1 MKKSLL
7 LLLLFYQYSSF
18 SQVLLTSYDFDLNN
32 KNNNVQILNAENPI
46 THEVFVFAVNDQN
59 ITILKYNN
67 ALFLM
72 DQYSVSL
79 ANPEDKRI
87 IGYSFNNDG
96 NPSIY
101 WSSTDLNEIII
112 TKYNF
117 ESKTLKNLKFTI
129 PSSTDYVVATFQKNN
144 SFGLLSKNVSEEIFH

>member
-1 MKKSLL
+1 
-7 LLLLFYQYSSF
+7 
-18 SQVLLTSYDFDLNN
+18 
-32 KNNNVQILNAENPI
+32 
-46 THEVFVFAVNDQN
+46 
-59 ITILKYNN
+59 
-67 ALFLM
+67 M

-87 IGYSFNNDG
+87 IDSFNNDG

-117 ESKTLKNLKFTI
+117 ESKT
-129 PSSTDYVVATFQKNN
+129 
-144 SFGLLSKNVSEEIFH
+144 